1 MKNLP
6 KVFAGLHRHFRMNPL
21 TRDHVIAGFARFARF
36 QLAWRLSGEATV
48 HPWIGSSRLIV
59 GAGMRGVTGDAYMFL
74 DEPRDMLF
82 CAHLLRPGDLFFD
95 VGANVGSY
103 SVIAAK
109 VCGARVVAF
118 EPAAETIS
126 QLLDNLRLNG
136 IEDMVRIEQ
145 CAASNHEGTVRFTA
159 GENALN
165 RVSDAGT
172 EVQCRTLDS
181 YADEGP
187 LFVKVD
193 VEGHEREVVEGAH
206 KLFSNKKLK
215 AVTLETPIEYRNA
228 AFVDS
233 MREFGFEAYDYDP
246 VTRELTKTG
255 RPDRHNT
262 LFIKDPKFVA
272 RRLKEAPKIEI
283 AGRTF

>member
-1 MKNLP
+1 MKNIP
-6 KVFAGLHRHFRMNPL
+6 KVAKNLHHHFRSNPL
-21 TRDHVIAGFARFARF
+21 TRDHIAAAFIRFFRY
-36 QLAWRLSGEATV
+36 QMAWRLSGEPTV
-48 HPWIGSSRLIV
+48 HPWIGGSRLII
-59 GAGMRGVTGDAYMFL
+59 GAGMRGVTGDAYMLL

-109 VCGARVVAF
+109 VCGARAVAF
-118 EPAAETIS
+118 EPAPETIS

-136 IEDMVRIEQ
+136 IEDLVRIEQ
-145 CAASNHEGTVRFTA
+145 CAASNHQGTVRFTA

-165 RVSDAGT
+165 RVSESGT

-181 YADEGP
+181 FADETP

-193 VEGHEREVVEGAH
+193 VEGHEREVVEGAQ
-206 KLFSNKKLK
+206 KMFAKKGLK

-233 MREFGFEAYDYDP
+233 MRQFGFEAYDYDP
-246 VTRELTKTG
+246 ASRELTKTG
-255 RPDRHNT
+255 LPDRHNT
-262 LFIKDPKFVA
+262 LFIKDVKFVA
-272 RRLKEAPKIEI
+272 KRLKEGPKIEI
-283 AGRTF
+283 AGRKF